1 MQNQEQ
7 VEELQMEYSEQL
19 EKAYN
24 HLLDE
29 YQIIRAG
36 RANPHILD
44 RVMVDYYGVMTPIN
58 QMANIQVPEA
68 RMIVVSVW
76 DNSQLK
82 NISKAIAMADLG
94 VNPTDDGKVIRIVF
108 PALTEERRKELCK
121 QVKKLLEEAKIVMRN
136 ARRDILEKFKAL
148 KKDSKMFE
156 LLKLNSYW
164 IKELN
169 RDYNNLKRYKED
181 MKVKYR
187 LRTTDKISDAIDN
200 IDLISNVLGALK

>member
-1 MQNQEQ
+1 MQNPEQ
-7 VEELQMEYSEQL
+7 IEMLQLEYSEQL

-44 RVMVDYYGVMTPIN
+44 RVMVDYYGQMTPIN

-68 RMIVVSVW
+68 RMIVISVW

-82 NISKAIAMADLG
+82 NVVKAISMADLG
-94 VNPTDDGKVIRIVF
+94 VNPTDDGKVIRLVF

-121 QVKKLLEEAKIVMRN
+121 QVKRLLEDGKVAMRN
-136 ARRDILEKFKAL
+136 ARRDVLDKFKNL
-148 KKDSKMFE
+148 KKDSSISEDEYMGLE
-156 LLKLNSYW
+156 ADVQ
-164 IKELN
+164 KEL
-169 RDYNNLKRYKED
+169 DSYIAKSDKACADKEKEI
-181 MKVKYR
+181 ME
-187 LRTTDKISDAIDN
+187 I
-200 IDLISNVLGALK
+200 

>member
-1 MQNQEQ
+1 
-7 VEELQMEYSEQL
+7 MEYSEQL

-121 QVKKLLEEAKIVMRN
+121 QTKKLLEETKVVMRN
-136 ARRDILEKFKAL
+136 ARRDVLDKFKAF
-148 KKDSKMFE
+148 KKDSKISE
-156 LLKLNSYW
+156 DEYAGLEEDVQ
-164 IKELN
+164 KEL
-169 RDYNNLKRYKED
+169 DSMCAKADKASADKEKEI
-181 MKVKYR
+181 ME
-187 LRTTDKISDAIDN
+187 I
-200 IDLISNVLGALK
+200 